1 MPTPWRRFLLLV
13 GATGLVLGGGGP
25 APVLA
30 AGGETPASP
39 AAAGPVAV
47 DPLAATSAAVGA
59 TSSPAAAGKG
69 HRVSYRGVSLDVPS
83 DWQVVDLAAD
93 PSRCVRLDVNA
104 VYLGDPGPQQDC
116 PAHLVGR
123 AETIHLRPASAQR
136 LAATT
141 ARPTTVGRMAA
152 RTGANPVGRSK
163 QVWFTSPNVE
173 AEVFWGAD
181 EAAVEAVLATAAPTN
196 APTTGPATSSQATSG
211 QATPATPARATP
223 ARTATD
229 APLGVSRSL
238 AGEPRAQVATTL
250 PSATAST
257 ASTGA
262 TTFTGMGFDTCAA
275 PSVATMQSWFSSSP
289 YRAAGIYIGGSMR
302 ACPDGN
308 LSSSWVS
315 QTTSMGWGLIPIYV
329 GVQAPCVNQTG
340 LATIDPSRAAAQGKA
355 SADDAV
361 SRAQSFGLGA
371 GTPIYYDM
379 EGYRSSDQACVQTV
393 LTFMSAWT
401 AELHALGYLSGAY
414 GSTSSLMVDMS
425 NAVAAGTSGFVP
437 PDDVWFAHWNGLQ
450 TLSDSASYP
459 AFKDIFW
466 SRGQRLHQYDNLTE
480 TWGGV
485 SINIDANWLG
495 GQVAG
500 SPVPVD
506 YGPNV
511 FGPGGTSFVF
521 TGSMSYWKPNPGQ
534 GLRGRAYSTYSN
546 GATESNGATWSPQ
559 LPPGTYAVSAYIPAT
574 RASATVPYTIKD
586 ANGTVVRTVNQ
597 STVTGYAALGSFVA
611 RSGSP
616 ITVHLGDNG
625 PSPTTA
631 QVGADAMSFQL
642 VANVPSAPTSVSA
655 VPGDKRATVRW
666 RAPSDNG
673 SPITAYTVTAS
684 PGGASVTVAGT
695 ATSAVVTGLTNGT
708 AYTFTVTARNGVGT
722 GPASAPSAPV
732 TPLPHG
738 HLVPVAPVRLLD
750 TRVGTATNPV
760 KVALAPWGS
769 LTVTV
774 AGVTGSPVPAGAQA
788 AAINL
793 TVTAPQTAGFLTADS
808 TASGGT
814 STANF
819 TAGRTVANLVIT
831 RLAANG
837 TMTVVNH
844 SGGSVQVVADVEG
857 YVTATGTTSTWVSPA
872 PVRLLDTRTGTA
884 TNPVKTALAP
894 GASLTVKVA
903 GVSGSPVP
911 SGATAAAVNLTAT
924 SPTAAGYL
932 TADSTASGG
941 TSTANFTAGQTVANL
956 VITRLATNGTMTIVN
971 HSRGTVHVVADV
983 GGYLG
988 PTGSTNQ
995 WVSPTPVRLLD
1006 TRTGTAT
1013 NPVKTAL
1020 APRASLTV
1028 KVAGVA
1034 GSPVPAGATSA
1045 SINLTAT
1052 SPTAAGFLTADSAAS
1067 GGTSTANFSAG
1078 QTVANLVISRL
1089 ASNGT
1094 MTIVNRS
1101 SGTVQV
1107 IADVEGYLH

>member
-1 MPTPWRRFLLLV
+1 MPTPRRQFLLL
-13 GATGLVLGGGGP
+13 AAAAGLVLGGGGP
-25 APVLA
+25 APALA
-30 AGGETPASP
+30 ADAATPFGPAAVGSLESSASP
-39 AAAGPVAV
+39 AA
-47 DPLAATSAAVGA
+47 
-59 TSSPAAAGKG
+59 PAAPAAPGNGK
-69 HRVSYRGVSLDVPS
+69 HVSYRGVSLDVPS

-93 PSRCVRLDVNA
+93 PTRCVRLDVKA

-123 AETIHLRPASAQR
+123 AETIQLRPASAQR
-136 LAATT
+136 LAAKTS
-141 ARPTTVGRMAA
+141 RPTTVGRLAA
-152 RTGANPVGRSK
+152 RTGTNPEGRTK
-163 QVWFTSPNVE
+163 QVWFTSPDVE
-173 AEVFWGAD
+173 AEVSWGTD
-181 EAAVEAVLATAAPTN
+181 EAAVDAVLASATS
-196 APTTGPATSSQATSG
+196 TTSTSTSTKPGPATPPQATSG
-211 QATPATPARATP
+211 AAAS
-223 ARTATD
+223 ARTTTN
-229 APLGVSRSL
+229 APLTVSRSL
-238 AGEPRAQVATTL
+238 AGDPRGALAPTLSTATSL
-250 PSATAST
+250 PTATAT
-257 ASTGA
+257 AAAAAAAAA

-275 PSVATMQSWFSSSP
+275 PSVSTMQSWFSSSP
-289 YRAAGIYIGGSMR
+289 YRAAGIYIGGSQR

-308 LSSSWVS
+308 LSASWVS

-340 LATIDPSRAAAQGKA
+340 LSTIDPSRAAAQGKA

-361 SRAQSFGLGA
+361 GRAQSFGLGA

-379 EGYRSSDQACVQTV
+379 EGYRSSDTACVQTV

-425 NAVAAGTSGFVP
+425 NAIAAGTSGFVP

-450 TLSDSASYP
+450 NLSDSASYP
-459 AFKDIFW
+459 AFKDIYW

-500 SPVPVD
+500 SPVPVS
-506 YGPNV
+506 YGTNV

-534 GLRGRAYSTYSN
+534 GLRGRAYATYS
-546 GATESNGATWSPQ
+546 GGTTESNGATWSPQ

-574 RASATVPYTIKD
+574 RATATVPYTIKD
-586 ANGTVVRTVNQ
+586 ANGSVVRTVNQ
-597 STVTGYAALGSFVA
+597 STVTGYVALGSFVTRA
-611 RSGSP
+611 GSP
-616 ITVHLGDNG
+616 ITVHLADNG
-625 PSPTTA
+625 PSPSTA

-642 VANVPSAPTSVSA
+642 VANAPSAPTSVSA
-655 VPGDKRATVRW
+655 VPGDRRATVRW
-666 RAPSDNG
+666 SAAADNG

-684 PGGASVTVAGT
+684 PGGATVTVAGT
-695 ATSAVVTGLTNGT
+695 ATTAVVTGLTNGT
-708 AYTFTVTARNGVGT
+708 AYTFTVRAKNAAGT
-722 GPASAPSAPV
+722 GPASSPSAPV

-750 TRVGTATNPV
+750 TRYGTATNPV
-760 KVALAPWGS
+760 RLALAPWGS
-769 LTVTV
+769 ITVKV
-774 AGVTGSPVPAGAQA
+774 AGVTGSPVPSGAQA

-793 TVTAPQTAGFLTADS
+793 TATAPTATGFLTADS

-819 TAGRTVANLVIT
+819 TAGKTVANLVVT
-831 RLAANG
+831 RLSATG
-837 TMTVVNH
+837 TMTVVNR
-844 SGGSVQVVADVEG
+844 SGGSVQVIADVEG
-857 YVTATGTTSTWVSPA
+857 YITATGTTSTWVSPA
-872 PVRLLDTRTGTA
+872 PVRILDTRTGTA
-884 TNPVKTALAP
+884 TNPVKAAIAP
-894 GASLTVKVA
+894 GASLTVKIA
-903 GVSGSPVP
+903 GVAGSPVP
-911 SGATAAAVNLTAT
+911 SGATAAAINLTAT
-924 SPTAAGYL
+924 APTASGYL
-932 TADSTASGG
+932 TADSTAGGG
-941 TSTANFTAGQTVANL
+941 TSTANFAAGQTVANL
-956 VITRLATNGTMTIVN
+956 VITRLASNGTMTIVN

-983 GGYLG
+983 GGYLS
-988 PTGSTNQ
+988 PTGATNQ

-1006 TRTGTAT
+1006 TRVGTAP

-1020 APRASLTV
+1020 APGASLTV

-1045 SINLTAT
+1045 SVNLTAT
-1052 SPTAAGFLTADSAAS
+1052 APTAAGFLTADSTAS
-1067 GGTSTANFSAG
+1067 GGTSTANFTTG
-1078 QTVANLVISRL
+1078 QTVANLVITRL

-1107 IADVEGYLH
+1107 VADVEGYLH